1 MSDQWYYLRDQQTCG
16 PVPRR
21 QLQQWFSDSQLP
33 ADTWVWTEH
42 LSAWSRAASLGVFS
56 FPNLPATVPPR
67 RSASPPPPPSMG
79 TSIVVTT
86 GRNQQVRGAFS
97 GPISVATTSVPPAP
111 PMPPVVGMQ
120 TMPTAVPVAATWPTS
135 QSADTGHAGTTL
147 YSSPAGARQRS
158 TDPQRTLLLA
168 VIGVLLL
175 FLGVA
180 CGWIANS
187 LANRSRDDRQ
197 LASSPDSNTGA
208 SRPASS
214 GSGVKS
220 EQNAT
225 DQSSRKASA
234 KANPSSADSKT
245 SPADSTNAN
254 SIPAESASASS
265 GNIASIPSPSTK
277 PVPNPEAQPEATRS
291 AERPQ
296 DLAIGESDSGVSRE
310 KADVPQD
317 TRSFGVADS
326 QSSGKD
332 DAVSRAP
339 ISSERDSAREEPGIA
354 RNASDDNGSQS
365 RMLYQELDVVRK
377 PQFAI
382 LGEVKEQDLHYQIV
396 SELRITPR
404 EGRDGSLAVEQ
415 TIYDTRLV
423 MADELSKASFTESL
437 AAMKGKRIRFNVSES
452 GDVSD
457 LVADTKERPK
467 SVAVDLTGGRG
478 FLVTSVMDADGW
490 KEIAEW
496 SFFMPAENGKREW
509 TRRMM
514 HDFAPLGSWYGDTRF
529 RCGESQGGV
538 MRIDFAHA
546 MTFSPTAGGIGG
558 LPFGVAKVAF
568 KSEVADGA
576 IEYDSYNKRV
586 RKVQERFLVRGTLGA
601 ELFGE
606 TAGIE
611 ISESQLLTVKLYDK
625 YPWSR

>member
-1 MSDQWYYLRDQQTCG
+1 M
-16 PVPRR
+16 
-21 QLQQWFSDSQLP
+21 
-33 ADTWVWTEH
+33 
-42 LSAWSRAASLGVFS
+42 
-56 FPNLPATVPPR
+56 
-67 RSASPPPPPSMG
+67 
-79 TSIVVTT
+79 
-86 GRNQQVRGAFS
+86 
-97 GPISVATTSVPPAP
+97 
-111 PMPPVVGMQ
+111 
-120 TMPTAVPVAATWPTS
+120 
-135 QSADTGHAGTTL
+135 
-147 YSSPAGARQRS
+147 
-158 TDPQRTLLLA
+158 DPQRNLLLG
-168 VIGVLLL
+168 VIAVLLL
-175 FLGVA
+175 LLGVA

-187 LANRSRDDRQ
+187 FVNRSRDDRQ
-197 LASSPDSNTGA
+197 LANGPNSNPGATRSASSRSDAQSAQSPMDQSHGNAMANRSAASLGASSPDST
-208 SRPASS
+208 
-214 GSGVKS
+214 
-220 EQNAT
+220 
-225 DQSSRKASA
+225 
-234 KANPSSADSKT
+234 KANAKPVASNLATSANDGST
-245 SPADSTNAN
+245 S
-254 SIPAESASASS
+254 
-265 GNIASIPSPSTK
+265 SPSVK
-277 PVPNPEAQPEATRS
+277 HSPDPAAQPETIHS
-291 AERPQ
+291 SERPR
-296 DLAIGESDSGVSRE
+296 DSAIGELDSGSSRE
-310 KADVPQD
+310 NADVPQD

-326 QSSGKD
+326 
-332 DAVSRAP
+332 R
-339 ISSERDSAREEPGIA
+339 SSEKEDAANESPGLSESDSSHEATGIA
-354 RNASDDNGSQS
+354 RNPSDDNASQAK
-365 RMLYQELDVVRK
+365 MLYQELDVIRK

-396 SELRITPR
+396 SELRIAPR
-404 EGRDGSLAVEQ
+404 EGRGGSLAVEQ

-423 MADELSKASFTESL
+423 MADDLSKASFTDSL
-437 AAMKGKRIRFNVSES
+437 AAMKGKRIRFNVSER

-478 FLVTSVMDADGW
+478 FLVTSVMDVDGW

-496 SFFMPAENGKREW
+496 SFFVPAQDGKREW

-586 RKVQERFLVRGTLGA
+586 RKVQERFVVRGTLGA